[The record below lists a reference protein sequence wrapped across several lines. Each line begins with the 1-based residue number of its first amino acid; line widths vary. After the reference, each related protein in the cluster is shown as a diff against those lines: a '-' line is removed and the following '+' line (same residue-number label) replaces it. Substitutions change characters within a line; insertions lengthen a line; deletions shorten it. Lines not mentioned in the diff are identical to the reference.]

1 MNDMRNDIR
10 KYRVQSD
17 FQADNFDLHVI
28 SLAGPKP
35 WTALEIDG
43 QRCTLSDA
51 QALDL
56 MSVLSR
62 RLLRRKG
69 FQATESGQ
77 CLTCTPDG
85 SLEVEIEAEP
95 EQLM

>member
-1 MNDMRNDIR
+1 MSNEIR

-28 SLAGPKP
+28 AIMGPKP
-35 WTALEIDG
+35 WTAIEIDHC
-43 QRCTLSDA
+43 RCTLSDQ

-56 MSVLSR
+56 ISVLSR

-85 SLEVEIEAEP
+85 LLEFEREAEP
-95 EQLM
+95 EQLV

>member
-1 MNDMRNDIR
+1 MSNEIR

-35 WTALEIDG
+35 WTAFEIDG
-43 QRCTLSDA
+43 QRATLSEA
-51 QALDL
+51 QVLDL
-56 MSVLSR
+56 VSVLSR

-69 FQATESGQ
+69 FQATESCQ

>member
-1 MNDMRNDIR
+1 MSNEIR

-28 SLAGPKP
+28 AIMEPKP
-35 WTALEIDG
+35 WTAIEIDHC
-43 QRCTLSDA
+43 RCTLSD
-51 QALDL
+51 QQVLDL
-56 MSVLSR
+56 ISVLSR

-85 SLEVEIEAEP
+85 SLEIEREAEP
-95 EQLM
+95 VQLA